1 MTFIHSHNDLV
12 KKYYDEFSDKR
23 YHNTQDNYL
32 AILLPFKKNYINS
45 TVASK
50 SLNYIDSLLISDII
64 QETLKL
70 NRIDILSY
78 YQDHNYTP
86 SVRSFH
92 STYFII
98 IICNIGYYYNIYDNT
113 LSIISKPLPQNFELD
128 INKIYILVISDI
140 LNLSRY
146 YGDFSIYPSL
156 LESGHL
162 LENILNVLNKHQ
174 INSCLTPAPP
184 NLMNYLNID
193 SRYNYI
199 QYMIMLDLKNGVND
213 ILDETFQI
221 IYDERFAF
229 DYNEFQ
235 DSKYLKDL
243 IGYFN
248 ENPIISHKEFI
259 LEDYKK
265 YIWNRNSGHNTIGNF
280 NIRNSFSAFNPEKAI
295 ENIKSQ
301 NNLSSNIN
309 IYILE
314 IQKNKLV
321 IYSDSKERFSKNTS
335 TNNILTNNQ
344 QFLDLS
350 TFKYIVILTSP
361 KNIDNIREN
370 LICCGQ
376 IMQRFSLYIA
386 QLNYSFRPMKNHNDA
401 NIKDI
406 LNLNDAHNI
415 NYIGVLCDSEPLQ
428 IHFEI

>member
-1 MTFIHSHNDLV
+1 MTFTHSHNDLV
-12 KKYYDEFSDKR
+12 KKYYAEFSDKR
-23 YHNTQDNYL
+23 YQNTSNNYL

-45 TVASK
+45 TIRSTPL
-50 SLNYIDSLLISDII
+50 SHINSLLICDII
-64 QETLKL
+64 QETMKL

-98 IICNIGYYYNIYDNT
+98 IIRNIGYYYNIYDNT
-113 LSIISKPLPQNFELD
+113 LSTVSKRFSQDFNLD
-128 INKIYILVISDI
+128 INKIYILAISDI

-156 LESGHL
+156 LEAGHL

-174 INSCLTPAPP
+174 INSHLTPACP
-184 NLMNYLNID
+184 NLMNYLSID

-199 QYMIMLDLKNGVND
+199 QYMMTLDVRENIKNS
-213 ILDETFQI
+213 LDETYQP
-221 IYDERFAF
+221 IYDERLAF

-235 DSKYLKDL
+235 DSKYLKEL
-243 IGYFN
+243 INYFN
-248 ENPIISHKEFI
+248 ENPIISHKKFI
-259 LEDYKK
+259 LEDYKR
-265 YIWNRNSGHNTIGNF
+265 YIWHRNSGHNTIGNF
-280 NIRNSFSAFNPEKAI
+280 NIRNDFSAFIPKTAI
-295 ENIKSQ
+295 ENVKSQ

-314 IQKNKLV
+314 IQKNKLI
-321 IYSDSKERFSKNTS
+321 IYNDNKEKFIKHVDTKD
-335 TNNILTNNQ
+335 ILSNNQ

-361 KNIDNIREN
+361 KNINNIRES
-370 LICCGQ
+370 LLCCGQ

-386 QLNYSFRPMKNHNDA
+386 QLNYSFRPMKNHNDSQ
-401 NIKDI
+401 IKDI
-406 LNLNDAHNI
+406 LNLSDMHNI
-415 NYIGVLCDSEPLQ
+415 NYIGVLCESEPLQ
-428 IHFEI
+428 IHFKI